1 MKRNRAQRLLCK
13 GWKNSRRYG
22 IVEHCV
28 RDNVAYI

>member
-1 MKRNRAQRLLCK
+1 MKRNRAQRLLCN

-28 RDNVAYI
+28 RDKVAYI

>member
-1 MKRNRAQRLLCK
+1 MKRDRTLRLLCK

-28 RDNVAYI
+28 RDIVAYI

>member
-13 GWKNSRRYG
+13 GWKNERRYG
-22 IVEHCV
+22 IVEHRV